1 MMNETTP
8 TNLFGDIVKL
18 LEQYKLPGI
27 DIAAIIEMRRKDIEA
42 LMTANRV
49 ALEGAQSVGQKQ
61 VEILR
66 STLDQLS
73 SLIQQAT
80 APGSMTEKTTKTR
93 RARPAGPA
101 ASAGEHARARG
112 DGLQIPVR
120 YLRRVDQAHPGEPR
134 RGEGAAGSRKVVRAQ
149 YACGQER
156 VSRCGLLLEDR
167 PGF

>member
-1 MMNETTP
+1 MMNQTTS

-27 DIAAIIEMRRKDIEA
+27 DVAAIVDMRRKDIEA

-80 APGSMTEKTTKTR
+80 ASGSMTEKTTKTGELVQQVLQ
-93 RARPAGPA
+93 RALENMRELAETAYKSQSDTYAVLTKRIQENLDEAKALLRP
-101 ASAGEHARARG
+101 E
-112 DGLQIPVR
+112 
-120 YLRRVDQAHPGEPR
+120 
-134 RGEGAAGSRKVVRAQ
+134 K
-149 YACGQER
+149 
-156 VSRCGLLLEDR
+156 
-167 PGF
+167 

>member
-1 MMNETTP
+1 MIEQTTS
-8 TNLFGDIVKL
+8 TNLFGDITKM

-27 DIAAIIEMRRKDIEA
+27 DVAAIVDMRRKDIEA

-80 APGSMTEKTTKTR
+80 ASGSMTEKTTKTGELVQQFLQ
-93 RARPAGPA
+93 RALEDMRELAETA
-101 ASAGEHARARG
+101 YKSQSDTYAVLTKRIQENIDEARA
-112 DGLQIPVR
+112 L
-120 YLRRVDQAHPGEPR
+120 LRPD
-134 RGEGAAGSRKVVRAQ
+134 K
-149 YACGQER
+149 
-156 VSRCGLLLEDR
+156 
-167 PGF
+167 

>member
-80 APGSMTEKTTKTR
+80 ASGSMTEKTTKTGELVQQVLQ
-93 RARPAGPA
+93 RALENMCELAETAYKSQSDTYAVLTKRIQ
-101 ASAGEHARARG
+101 ENLDEARA
-112 DGLQIPVR
+112 
-120 YLRRVDQAHPGEPR
+120 
-134 RGEGAAGSRKVVRAQ
+134 
-149 YACGQER
+149 
-156 VSRCGLLLEDR
+156 LLGPEK
-167 PGF
+167 

>member
-1 MMNETTP
+1 MMEQTTS
-8 TNLFGDIVKL
+8 TNLFGDITKM

-27 DIAAIIEMRRKDIEA
+27 DVATIVDMRRKDIEA

-80 APGSMTEKTTKTR
+80 ASGSMTEKTTKTGELVQQFLQ
-93 RARPAGPA
+93 RALEDMRELAETA
-101 ASAGEHARARG
+101 YKSQSDTYAVLTKRIQENIDEARA
-112 DGLQIPVR
+112 L
-120 YLRRVDQAHPGEPR
+120 LRPD
-134 RGEGAAGSRKVVRAQ
+134 K
-149 YACGQER
+149 
-156 VSRCGLLLEDR
+156 
-167 PGF
+167 

>member
-80 APGSMTEKTTKTR
+80 ASGSMTEKTTKTGELVQQVLQ
-93 RARPAGPA
+93 RALENMRELAETA
-101 ASAGEHARARG
+101 YKSQSDTYAVLTKRIQENLDEARA
-112 DGLQIPVR
+112 
-120 YLRRVDQAHPGEPR
+120 
-134 RGEGAAGSRKVVRAQ
+134 
-149 YACGQER
+149 
-156 VSRCGLLLEDR
+156 LLGPEK
-167 PGF
+167 

>member
-49 ALEGAQSVGQKQ
+49 ALEGAQSVRQKQ

-80 APGSMTEKTTKTR
+80 ASGSMTEKTTKTGEVVQQVLQ
-93 RARPAGPA
+93 RALENMRELAETA
-101 ASAGEHARARG
+101 YKSQSDTYAVLTKRIQENLDEARA
-112 DGLQIPVR
+112 
-120 YLRRVDQAHPGEPR
+120 
-134 RGEGAAGSRKVVRAQ
+134 
-149 YACGQER
+149 
-156 VSRCGLLLEDR
+156 LLGPEK
-167 PGF
+167 

>member
-1 MMNETTP
+1 MMNQTTS
-8 TNLFGDIVKL
+8 TNLFGDIAKL

-27 DIAAIIEMRRKDIEA
+27 DVAAIVEMRRKDIEA

-80 APGSMTEKTTKTR
+80 ASGSMTEMTTKTGELVQQVLQ
-93 RARPAGPA
+93 RALENMRELAETAYKSQSDTYGVLTKRIQENLDEAKALLRP
-101 ASAGEHARARG
+101 E
-112 DGLQIPVR
+112 
-120 YLRRVDQAHPGEPR
+120 
-134 RGEGAAGSRKVVRAQ
+134 K
-149 YACGQER
+149 
-156 VSRCGLLLEDR
+156 
-167 PGF
+167 

>member
-49 ALEGAQSVGQKQ
+49 ALEGAQSIDQKQ

-66 STLDQLS
+66 SSLDQLS

-80 APGSMTEKTTKTR
+80 ASGSMTEKTTKTGELVQQVLQ
-93 RARPAGPA
+93 RALENMRELAETA
-101 ASAGEHARARG
+101 YKSQSDTYAVLTKRIQENLDEARA
-112 DGLQIPVR
+112 
-120 YLRRVDQAHPGEPR
+120 
-134 RGEGAAGSRKVVRAQ
+134 
-149 YACGQER
+149 
-156 VSRCGLLLEDR
+156 LLGPEK
-167 PGF
+167 

>member
-1 MMNETTP
+1 MMNETIP

-18 LEQYKLPGI
+18 LEQYTLPGI

-49 ALEGAQSVGQKQ
+49 ALEGAQSIGQKQ

-80 APGSMTEKTTKTR
+80 ASGSMTEKTTKTR

-101 ASAGEHARARG
+101 AGAGEMRELAETTYKS
-112 DGLQIPVR
+112 QS
-120 YLRRVDQAHPGEPR
+120 YT
-134 RGEGAAGSRKVVRAQ
+134 
-149 YACGQER
+149 
-156 VSRCGLLLEDR
+156 
-167 PGF
+167 

>member
-49 ALEGAQSVGQKQ
+49 ALEGAQSIGQKQ

-73 SLIQQAT
+73 TLIQQAT
-80 APGSMTEKTTKTR
+80 ASGSMTEKTTKTGELVQQVLQ
-93 RARPAGPA
+93 RALENMRELAETA
-101 ASAGEHARARG
+101 YKSQSDTYAVLTKRIQENLDEARA
-112 DGLQIPVR
+112 
-120 YLRRVDQAHPGEPR
+120 
-134 RGEGAAGSRKVVRAQ
+134 
-149 YACGQER
+149 
-156 VSRCGLLLEDR
+156 LLGPEK
-167 PGF
+167 

>member
-49 ALEGAQSVGQKQ
+49 ALEGAQSVRQKQ

-80 APGSMTEKTTKTR
+80 ASGSMTEKTTKTGELVQQVLQ
-93 RARPAGPA
+93 RALENMRELAETA
-101 ASAGEHARARG
+101 YKSQSDTYAVLTKRIQENLDEARA
-112 DGLQIPVR
+112 
-120 YLRRVDQAHPGEPR
+120 
-134 RGEGAAGSRKVVRAQ
+134 
-149 YACGQER
+149 
-156 VSRCGLLLEDR
+156 LLGPEK
-167 PGF
+167 

>member
-61 VEILR
+61 VELLR
-66 STLDQLS
+66 GTLDQLS
-73 SLIQQAT
+73 SLIQQA
-80 APGSMTEKTTKTR
+80 AASGSMTEKTTKTR
-93 RARPAGPA
+93 ELVQQVLQRALENMREVAETA
-101 ASAGEHARARG
+101 YKSQSDTHAVLTKRIQENLDEARA
-112 DGLQIPVR
+112 L
-120 YLRRVDQAHPGEPR
+120 LRPE
-134 RGEGAAGSRKVVRAQ
+134 K
-149 YACGQER
+149 
-156 VSRCGLLLEDR
+156 
-167 PGF
+167 

>member
-8 TNLFGDIVKL
+8 TNLFDDIVKL

-80 APGSMTEKTTKTR
+80 ASGSMTEKTTKTGELVQQVLQ
-93 RARPAGPA
+93 RALENMRELAETA
-101 ASAGEHARARG
+101 YKSQSDTYAVLTKRIQENLDEARA
-112 DGLQIPVR
+112 
-120 YLRRVDQAHPGEPR
+120 
-134 RGEGAAGSRKVVRAQ
+134 
-149 YACGQER
+149 
-156 VSRCGLLLEDR
+156 LLGPEK
-167 PGF
+167 

>member
-80 APGSMTEKTTKTR
+80 ASGSMTEKTTKTR
-93 RARPAGPA
+93 ELVQQVLQRALENMRELAETA
-101 ASAGEHARARG
+101 YKSQSDTYAVLTKRIQENLDEARA
-112 DGLQIPVR
+112 
-120 YLRRVDQAHPGEPR
+120 
-134 RGEGAAGSRKVVRAQ
+134 
-149 YACGQER
+149 
-156 VSRCGLLLEDR
+156 LLGPEK
-167 PGF
+167 

>member
-49 ALEGAQSVGQKQ
+49 ALEGAQSIGQKQ
-61 VEILR
+61 VAIPR

-80 APGSMTEKTTKTR
+80 ASGSMTEKTTKTGELVQQVLQ
-93 RARPAGPA
+93 RALENMRELAETA
-101 ASAGEHARARG
+101 YKSQSDTYAVLTKRIQENLDEARA
-112 DGLQIPVR
+112 
-120 YLRRVDQAHPGEPR
+120 
-134 RGEGAAGSRKVVRAQ
+134 
-149 YACGQER
+149 
-156 VSRCGLLLEDR
+156 LLGPEK
-167 PGF
+167 

>member
-80 APGSMTEKTTKTR
+80 ASGSMTEKTTKTGELVQQVLQ
-93 RARPAGPA
+93 RALENMRELAETA
-101 ASAGEHARARG
+101 YKTQSDTYAVLTKRIQENLDEARA
-112 DGLQIPVR
+112 
-120 YLRRVDQAHPGEPR
+120 
-134 RGEGAAGSRKVVRAQ
+134 
-149 YACGQER
+149 
-156 VSRCGLLLEDR
+156 LLGPEK
-167 PGF
+167 

>member
-80 APGSMTEKTTKTR
+80 ASGSMTEKTTKTGELVQQVLQ
-93 RARPAGPA
+93 RALENMRELAETTYKSQSYTYAVLTKRIQENLDG
-101 ASAGEHARARG
+101 ARA
-112 DGLQIPVR
+112 
-120 YLRRVDQAHPGEPR
+120 
-134 RGEGAAGSRKVVRAQ
+134 
-149 YACGQER
+149 
-156 VSRCGLLLEDR
+156 LLGPEK
-167 PGF
+167 

>member
-66 STLDQLS
+66 STLDQVS

-80 APGSMTEKTTKTR
+80 ASGSMTEKTTKTGELVQQVLQ
-93 RARPAGPA
+93 RALENMRELAETA
-101 ASAGEHARARG
+101 YKSQSDTYAVLTKRIQENLDEARA
-112 DGLQIPVR
+112 L
-120 YLRRVDQAHPGEPR
+120 LRPE
-134 RGEGAAGSRKVVRAQ
+134 K
-149 YACGQER
+149 
-156 VSRCGLLLEDR
+156 
-167 PGF
+167 

>member
-80 APGSMTEKTTKTR
+80 ASGSMTEKTTKTGELVQQVLQ
-93 RARPAGPA
+93 RALENMRELAETTYKSQSDTCA
-101 ASAGEHARARG
+101 VLTKRIQENLDEARA
-112 DGLQIPVR
+112 
-120 YLRRVDQAHPGEPR
+120 
-134 RGEGAAGSRKVVRAQ
+134 
-149 YACGQER
+149 
-156 VSRCGLLLEDR
+156 LLGPEK
-167 PGF
+167 